1 MTAVYHLE
9 LRQFPHVAR
18 VFNLTRDELE
28 ARFVHPWVGGN
39 MIEHEDRRWAPERS
53 KLKILEGPELRPDE
67 LGMGRGW
74 ATAARTGTDVTE
86 AVIARARRGAEARP
100 EVETLKAAIG
110 EVAGTPLGFQD
121 VMALAA
127 AAHPQ
132 WRASQQ
138 LELAE
143 QAVWE
148 MLHQGHV
155 VMTVGGDVVAR
166 QRWQPVVLSWATW
179 AGVTTEAFRLYT
191 PRPASPST

>member
-1 MTAVYHLE
+1 VAVYHVE

-18 VFNLTRDELE
+18 VFNLSRDELE
-28 ARFVHPWVGGN
+28 SRFLSPWVGGA
-39 MIEHEDRRWAPERS
+39 IIDHEDRRWAPERS
-53 KLKILEGPELRPDE
+53 KLKILEGRELRPDE

-74 ATAARTGTDVTE
+74 TTATRSGTDVTD
-86 AVIARARRGAEARP
+86 AVIAQARRGAEARP

-127 AAHPQ
+127 AAHPH

-148 MLHQGHV
+148 MLHQGQV
-155 VMTVGGDVVAR
+155 VMTVGENTVAR
-166 QRWQPVVLSWATW
+166 ERWQPVVLSWATW
-179 AGVTTEAFRLYT
+179 SGVTTEPFRLHK
-191 PRPASPST
+191 PASSHK

>member
-1 MTAVYHLE
+1 MAVYHVE

-18 VFNLTRDELE
+18 VFNLSRDELE
-28 ARFVHPWVGGN
+28 SRFLSPWVGGA
-39 MIEHEDRRWAPERS
+39 IIDHEDRRWAPERS
-53 KLKILEGPELRPDE
+53 KLRILEGPELRPDE

-74 ATAARTGTDVTE
+74 DTATRSGTDVTD

-127 AAHPQ
+127 AAHPH

-148 MLHQGHV
+148 MLHQGQV
-155 VMTVGGDVVAR
+155 VMTVGENTVAR
-166 QRWQPVVLSWATW
+166 ERWQPVVLSWATW
-179 AGVTTEAFRLYT
+179 SGVTTEPFRLHK
-191 PRPASPST
+191 PAPSHK